1 MAKELSQKELAT
13 VSKII
18 FIKQM
23 KALESNVMAYVRKR
37 WKSKYNKLSNV
48 LLFNLYINI

>member
-1 MAKELSQKELAT
+1 METVSLDVGKLIQKGRMAKELSQKELAT

-37 WKSKYNKLSNV
+37 
-48 LLFNLYINI
+48 